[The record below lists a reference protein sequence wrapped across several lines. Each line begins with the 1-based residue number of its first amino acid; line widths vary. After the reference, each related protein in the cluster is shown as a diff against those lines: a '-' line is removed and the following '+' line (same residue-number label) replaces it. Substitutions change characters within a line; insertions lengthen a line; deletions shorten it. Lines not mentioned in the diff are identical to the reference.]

1 MHVPLQVVARQP
13 ELNEIVGRACVV
25 ERIAT
30 GFQFTEGPVWTRD
43 GALLFSDIPANTIYR
58 WTADAGAAVFRQGSG
73 WDGGD
78 SIVGTMLGSN
88 GLTLD
93 AERRLCVCEHGRR
106 RISRIESDGS
116 IAVLADRWK
125 TRRLNSPN
133 DLVWKSDGTL
143 YFTDPP
149 YGLPGRDGD
158 PAKEIPFSGVYRL
171 RDGVVDL
178 LHREMSRP
186 NGIAFSPDERCLY
199 VSNSDPTQRL
209 WKRFE
214 VREDGTLDDGEIF
227 FDATAN
233 REEGNPDGLK
243 VDVTGNLYC
252 TGPGGIWIFTPTG
265 RHLGTLQLPEIPANC
280 CWGGDDARTLYVT
293 ARTSVY
299 RINLKIPGIRL

>member
-1 MHVPLQVVARQP
+1 MLAPLQVVVRQS
-13 ELNEIVGRACVV
+13 ELYDVVGNTRVV
-25 ERIAT
+25 QRIAT

-43 GALLFSDIPANTIYR
+43 GVLLFSDIPANTIYR
-58 WTADAGAAVFRQGSG
+58 WTANDGATIFRQESGWSGGLVAGA
-73 WDGGD
+73 
-78 SIVGTMLGSN
+78 MLGSN

-93 AERRLCVCEHGRR
+93 AEQRLCICEHGRR

-116 IAVLADRWK
+116 IAVLADRWN

-158 PAKEIPFSGVYRL
+158 LAKEIPFSGVYRL
-171 RDGVVDL
+171 REGVVDL
-178 LHREMSRP
+178 LNAEMSRP
-186 NGIAFSPDERCLY
+186 NGIAFFPDERCLY

-214 VREDGTLDDGEIF
+214 VRADGTLDAGEIF
-227 FDATAN
+227 FDATGN

-243 VDVTGNLYC
+243 VDIAGNLYC

-265 RHLGTLQLPEIPANC
+265 RHLGTLQFPEIPANC

-299 RINLKIPGIRL
+299 RIDLKIPGIRP